1 MLPIY
6 QAESFRRVLDK
17 GGRTKPWLVL
27 VRTEAGTSPYVVKL
41 FEPGAIADRD
51 AVANEVLGN
60 VLAREFQLPV
70 PQAALI
76 EFNETFLTT
85 VGDPDLLDVLEQTD
99 DRLKFGSV
107 LLEGFIRFDPT
118 TFSAVEARR
127 IIDID
132 GVFAFDNLIR
142 NPDRK
147 AIKPNLLVR
156 SQEGYLIDHELGFE
170 IDGGTIGE
178 LESRAWPGKFY
189 KWHIFHSYL
198 KGTPNRQKRE
208 FFNEFA
214 EYLRLLNINGLR
226 PYLRQLEQI
235 GYPTSKHAQV
245 LEYLYYCK
253 RNSATFVT
261 VLKSLII

>member
-27 VRTEAGTSPYVVKL
+27 VRTEEGTMPYVVKL
-41 FEPGAIADRD
+41 FEPDAIAGRD

-70 PQAALI
+70 PKAALI
-76 EFNETFLTT
+76 EFSDTFLAT
-85 VGDPDLLDVLEQTD
+85 VGDPALLDVLGRAD
-99 DRLKFGSV
+99 DRLKFGSA
-107 LLEGFIRFDPT
+107 LLDGFTRFDPT
-118 TFSAVEARR
+118 TFTAAEARR

-132 GVFAFDNLIR
+132 SVFAFDNLIR

-170 IDGGTIGE
+170 IDQATISE
-178 LESRAWPGKFY
+178 LEKRTWPGKFY
-189 KWHIFHSYL
+189 NWHIFHSYL
-198 KGTPNRQKRE
+198 KTAPVKQKAG
-208 FFNEFA
+208 FFNEFE
-214 EYLRLLNINGLR
+214 EYLRLLNLNVLR

-235 GYPTSKHAQV
+235 GYPTIKHSLI

-253 RNSATFVT
+253 RNSATFAM